1 MEEDCRRVP
10 PQKQNNSIRLVKSKL
25 MCFSN
30 FHPQL
35 SILVIPFH
43 HVEVMLWQNS
53 RNKWKEEGH
62 FWPKHSPTRTS
73 VLLRDTCS
81 SKQAFKSNSNNYHR
95 QQGVTRLK
103 CVPRE
108 SQPSTIHRLLRSP
121 QHSCLDSLRSSQI
134 LLEQSSRI
142 LKVSNQDKPK

>member
-10 PQKQNNSIRLVKSKL
+10 PQKQSNSIRQVKSKS

-43 HVEVMLWQNS
+43 LVEVMLWQNS
-53 RNKWKEEGH
+53 RNKWKEVGH
-62 FWPKHSPTRTS
+62 FWLKHSPTRTS
-73 VLLRDTCS
+73 VPLRDICS

-103 CVPRE
+103 YVLRE
-108 SQPSTIHRLLRSP
+108 SQPSTIHRLLQSP
-121 QHSCLDSLRSSQI
+121 LHSCLDSLRSSRI
-134 LLEQSSRI
+134 FPGQSSRI
-142 LKVSNQDKPK
+142 LKTSNLDKPK